1 MNDPSPEGRED
12 GLIGRTTPHPPD
24 PSDPPPSAAPSGG
37 KKKTSP
43 HFPMEVFGWITAPT
57 TLLTALVFY
66 FGAVRM
72 NGYLRY
78 FALDPT
84 VLDLSTR
91 DYILRS
97 IDGLFVPLGVLLLLG
112 LAATVGHTAVL
123 RALASDSKRNVRRLT
138 FSGISFVV
146 AGVALLVAGAL
157 AFVPG
162 AQVRTGLLGTPASL
176 AAGCLLAAYGA
187 WLYQRLRAGSLLL
200 QGRAA
205 EFARTLV
212 VLFIVLN
219 LFWLTAGYA
228 GIAGSQRA
236 QEVGRALASRP
247 AVTVYS
253 AKRLQLD
260 PSVDEVRILGADSAY
275 SYQYE
280 GLRLLMR
287 SGGQYV
293 LLSDGWTRQSGV
305 AILLPVNGDG
315 LRFEFRR

>member
-1 MNDPSPEGRED
+1 
-12 GLIGRTTPHPPD
+12 
-24 PSDPPPSAAPSGG
+24 
-37 KKKTSP
+37 
-43 HFPMEVFGWITAPT
+43 MEILGWIIGPT

-66 FGAVRM
+66 FGVVRM
-72 NGYLRY
+72 NDYLRY

-84 VLDLSTR
+84 VLDLTTQ
-91 DYILRS
+91 DYVLRS
-97 IDGLFVPLGVLLLLG
+97 VDGLFVPLGVLLILG

-123 RALASDSKRNVRRLT
+123 RALASESKRNVRRLT
-138 FSGISFVV
+138 FAGVSFGVV
-146 AGVALLVAGAL
+146 GVALLVAGAL

-162 AQVRTGLLGTPASL
+162 ASVKPRQLGTPASL
-176 AAGCLLAAYGA
+176 AAGCLSAAYGT
-187 WLYQRLRAGSLLL
+187 WLYQRLRAGMLL

-205 EFARTLV
+205 KFARTLV
-212 VLFIVLN
+212 ALFIVLN

-236 QEVGRALASRP
+236 QEVGRTLARRP

-260 PSVDEVRILGADSAY
+260 PSVDEIRILGADSAY

-287 SGGQYV
+287 SGDQYV
-293 LLSDGWTRQSGV
+293 LLSDGWTRRGGV
-305 AILLPVNGDG
+305 TILLPASTDG